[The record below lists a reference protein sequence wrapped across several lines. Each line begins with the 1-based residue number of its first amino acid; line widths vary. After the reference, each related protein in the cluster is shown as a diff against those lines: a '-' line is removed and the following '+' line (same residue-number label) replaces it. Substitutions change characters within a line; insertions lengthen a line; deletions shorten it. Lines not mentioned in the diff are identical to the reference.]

1 METDALADDL
11 AVEFAIR
18 NYTWNIDGE
27 AVVPTSEDIKETLD
41 SMKQKL
47 YTEPVPSQM
56 HLGRLIVHH
65 RKQDHFDVYL
75 QMGSIQ

>member
-1 METDALADDL
+1 METAALADDL

-18 NYTWNIDGE
+18 ELTWKIDGE
-27 AVVPTSEDIKETLD
+27 QVIPTAEDIRQTLD
-41 SMKQKL
+41 KMIEKL

-65 RKQDHFDVYL
+65 WKQDHFDVYL
-75 QMGSIQ
+75 QMGQIK